1 MLNAR
6 KNIINFFEKWTFPFN
21 TKLEESEEN
30 KLEKIKN
37 DYNEFFEYIKNESE
51 GINYNLFKKYFNFE
65 APTVLASKLYETK
78 GKNKNNDLVKL
89 IKITCSDLKDEIEKM
104 SEDEKK
110 TWKTR

>member
-1 MLNAR
+1 M
-6 KNIINFFEKWTFPFN
+6 
-21 TKLEESEEN
+21 
-30 KLEKIKN
+30 
-37 DYNEFFEYIKNESE
+37 
-51 GINYNLFKKYFNFE
+51 FKKYFNFE

-89 IKITCSDLKDEIEKM
+89 IKITWSDLKDEIEKM